1 MGLGEVY
8 IRRAEKDSDFYE
20 QSIHHLTEALEI
32 SRAKKGSKFLS
43 KKEEAE
49 VLYLRGYARTKL
61 FESSRSLLSISSLGK
76 ASNDFKESLELAPK
90 HSPIYYSAKRSW
102 QKVVDRLNPISS
114 QNLAESAGRFLIVLA
129 SLTVFGFAQVEFFDT
144 YLGGRQRA
152 ILSEDGRQAQLNENQ
167 KIRADL
173 GKEIQPENTQIAQV
187 GPVQAEIKSL
197 SDTQYSLL
205 TFGSL
210 MFLSI
215 GLYLPQILKLKVA
228 GIELEKNVI
237 DQIQRLDI
245 IPALNSD
252 SSRVS
257 QTRERF

>member
-1 MGLGEVY
+1 MNLFHKKDRELGIYQGARIYNDLGILYMRKKDFDQAVYFFENASDVESTNFIISSNLAEAYLRSKALEQAENQYSTILDLAPCHVESNMGLGEVY

-102 QKVVDRLNPISS
+102 QKVVID
-114 QNLAESAGRFLIVLA
+114 FLKGDKG
-129 SLTVFGFAQVEFFDT
+129 TQRHTAQDFET
-144 YLGGRQRA
+144 
-152 ILSEDGRQAQLNENQ
+152 
-167 KIRADL
+167 
-173 GKEIQPENTQIAQV
+173 
-187 GPVQAEIKSL
+187 
-197 SDTQYSLL
+197 
-205 TFGSL
+205 
-210 MFLSI
+210 
-215 GLYLPQILKLKVA
+215 
-228 GIELEKNVI
+228 IEGTKK
-237 DQIQRLDI
+237 
-245 IPALNSD
+245 
-252 SSRVS
+252 
-257 QTRERF
+257 